1 MVARHILQKH
11 QKQNNSW
18 IRRSMNP
25 MMTLNCHFNHQ
36 SVKNNVLF
44 AEHRLVVFWNVIEN
58 SIQLGLSIGPICQS
72 LTPGS
77 ENMMMM
83 EMKRLILGI

>member
-1 MVARHILQKH
+1 
-11 QKQNNSW
+11 
-18 IRRSMNP
+18 

-36 SVKNNVLF
+36 SLKNNVLF
-44 AEHRLVVFWNVIEN
+44 EEERQVAFWNIIEN
-58 SIQLGLSIGPICQS
+58 SIQLGSSIGPICQS
-72 LTPGS
+72 LTHGS

>member
-18 IRRSMNP
+18 IRRVMNQ

-36 SVKNNVLF
+36 SLKNNVLF
-44 AEHRLVVFWNVIEN
+44 AEQRQVAFWNIIEN

-77 ENMMMM
+77 ENMMM

>member
-1 MVARHILQKH
+1 
-11 QKQNNSW
+11 
-18 IRRSMNP
+18 

-44 AEHRLVVFWNVIEN
+44 AEHRLVDFWNIIEN

-77 ENMMMM
+77 ENMMIM
-83 EMKRLILGI
+83 EMRRLILGI

>member
-1 MVARHILQKH
+1 
-11 QKQNNSW
+11 
-18 IRRSMNP
+18 MNL
-25 MMTLNCHFNHQ
+25 MMTLNCLFNHQ
-36 SVKNNVLF
+36 SVKNNALF
-44 AEHRLVVFWNVIEN
+44 AEHRLVDFWNIIEN